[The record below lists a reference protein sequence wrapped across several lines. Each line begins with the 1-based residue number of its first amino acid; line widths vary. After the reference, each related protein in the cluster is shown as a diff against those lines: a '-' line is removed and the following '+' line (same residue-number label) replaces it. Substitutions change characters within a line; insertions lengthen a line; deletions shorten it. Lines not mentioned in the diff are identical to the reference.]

1 MFDFLKLAILPN
13 NRNNIKAEIAI
24 KTAVFDIMV
33 GSHLQIPD
41 FPVVYR
47 RFRISKHP
55 VAPCLDFCKDQHRAI
70 KSNNIQ
76 VAMTRLPVSFQY
88 HISFTPEIIF
98 CALFA
103 PDSQFIM
110 RCHTIAFCFS
120 YNEESQRILF
130 HLAENYFRKLIFSS
144 RQPSR
149 GADKSHDTT

>member
-1 MFDFLKLAILPN
+1 
-13 NRNNIKAEIAI
+13 
-24 KTAVFDIMV
+24 MV

-41 FPVVYR
+41 FPVVYC

-55 VAPCLDFCKDQHRAI
+55 VAPCLDFCKDQHRTI
-70 KSNNIQ
+70 KSNDIQ
-76 VAMTRLPVSFQY
+76 VAMTRLPVPFQD

-110 RCHTIAFCFS
+110 RCHTITFCFS

-130 HLAENYFRKLIFSS
+130 HLAKTISGSS
-144 RQPSR
+144 FFPPASPRVVQIRATMPL
-149 GADKSHDTT
+149 KSSYTHTSYTWHLTN